1 MTEDVKRQMT
11 AQEAIQDFARKH
23 FPEHHEITVG
33 FYEAAAAAIMDF
45 SDDHTV
51 YVRYSSY
58 KDQVI
63 ITGATQGC
71 IAHPVKPYGEHVNFF
86 FSPLD
91 EQQQIELSNLLDD
104 FLQAYENGFADQ
116 VGDPD
121 DQDTLLYETKQL
133 YDFVKDWE
141 DKALTKMPETDE

>member
-1 MTEDVKRQMT
+1 MTEDVRKQMT

-23 FPEHHEITVG
+23 FPESHQITVG
-33 FYEAAAAAIMDF
+33 FYDQASAAIMDF

-71 IAHPVKPYGEHVNFF
+71 ISRPIDPHGEEHINFF
-86 FSPLD
+86 FAPLD
-91 EQQQIELSNLLDD
+91 EQQQIDLSDLLDD
-104 FLQAYENGFADQ
+104 FIQAYENGFADQ
-116 VGDPD
+116 ED
-121 DQDTLLYETKQL
+121 DLCDSFEGL
-133 YDFVKDWE
+133 YDFIKDWQ
-141 DKALTKMPETDE
+141 DRALTKMTEE